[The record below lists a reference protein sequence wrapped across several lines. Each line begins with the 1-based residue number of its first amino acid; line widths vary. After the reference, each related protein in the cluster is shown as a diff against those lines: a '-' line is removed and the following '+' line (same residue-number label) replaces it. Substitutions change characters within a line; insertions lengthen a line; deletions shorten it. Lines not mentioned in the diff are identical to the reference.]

1 MLYKWQLLGCL
12 LSLLLMPSAQA
23 QTPPLPI
30 DLIELLGEL
39 DDEDSASL
47 EAALADIKPEIKP
60 VYKAT
65 QSQPLP
71 QEIKK

>member
-1 MLYKWQLLGCL
+1 MLYKWRLLGCL
-12 LSLLLMPSAQA
+12 LSLWLTPAAQA

-47 EAALADIKPEIKP
+47 ETALADIKPEIKP
-60 VYKAT
+60 EYKNT
-65 QSQPLP
+65 QSQALP
-71 QEIKK
+71 QEIQK